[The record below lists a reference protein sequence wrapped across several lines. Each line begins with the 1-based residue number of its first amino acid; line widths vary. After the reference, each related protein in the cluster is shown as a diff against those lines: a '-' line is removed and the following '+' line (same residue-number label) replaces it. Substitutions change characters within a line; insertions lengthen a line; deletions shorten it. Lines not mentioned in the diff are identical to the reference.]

1 MGMSKETRQTMRT
14 LTATLRIL
22 TKLVAGL
29 IAGVILIAL
38 AAVILVGFTGFG
50 ANFAVQQV
58 TKRIA
63 SPDFAVHVGRVS
75 APLTGHF
82 TVESVSVSDINGP
95 YATVEDVVL
104 DWSPLALFS
113 GRFKAESLSAQS
125 VTLERLPA
133 ASEAAPKETSQ
144 GGGFSLPIG
153 VEIDRFDFPEIDI
166 AAPVLGED
174 YPLSAA
180 GSVTALS
187 DTIAASLDAKH
198 RARPETY
205 VKADLEYAP
214 ADNRL
219 DLKAEVN
226 EPQGGIVATLM
237 QLPGAPALNIAVDGD
252 GPLSDWQGKVTAELS
267 GSALGEIDIRHQ
279 LDSAGER
286 IVTVTG
292 SGQFAPLAPEAF
304 ASLVEGTTQID
315 IAVALSPSGRIAISK
330 GNVTTGSFA
339 LAASGAYD
347 PEGNNDLKATLNGT
361 DGAVPF
367 SWPLGEDTLDLAIKN
382 ATLALTGAADSA
394 DLQASVTLD
403 RLSMPQVSA
412 GGVALVASGTGLDLA
427 GRSGA
432 LETSLTVE
440 NIAFDNDNLNQFV
453 QAPISLSAPVSL
465 SGSTIE
471 ITSAELESGSIG
483 GTTSISYDLDSRKAS
498 GDARLFVLAN
508 ALPAPASDMINGMT
522 RIETVFSADLASA
535 NYKLSDLKIE
545 NSLVS
550 ATGNIA
556 LSGDMIDA
564 TLKAALS
571 ELGTLAPQVGGA
583 AEITAT
589 ASGPLSAPDVE
600 ATATADNLILSGET
614 LKDFSLSLKGKA
626 DPASPSGTV
635 SAKGTYA
642 NAPLSLAAKIASS
655 NGQIEISG
663 IDGAVGGNTLS
674 GDLTLNDS
682 FLPAGGITFDFPDL
696 KLLAG
701 LAGQEASGDI
711 SGRIALDNAENRLGL
726 SLNASGDRLSAATVT
741 ARNIEADM
749 TLSDLAELKANGK
762 ITVGSVSASGQNVSD
777 ISLSA
782 RNEGTTTSFDLSAR
796 YDGQPVNA
804 AAKVTRAD
812 TMEIELTRL
821 EGSPMSLAL
830 SLAQP
835 ARITIAN
842 GTANIEN
849 LGIGIG
855 GGTVSARGSVG
866 ERLNLTVNIS
876 GVSAA
881 IANNF
886 VPSLGAQGTISGTV
900 TASGSLASPTANYDL
915 SWNNANVAQN
925 AAIGGQPFSITT
937 TGRYEGNRVTTDTN
951 LTNAQGLSARANGS
965 VGLSGNMPLDLSV
978 NGRLPLALVS
988 VVAANAG
995 YAVSGNADVNMTIG
1009 GSVQAPSYSGGL
1021 DVNIDS
1027 VTDLQRNLAINN
1039 IRGRISA
1046 SGDRLVVEDITGR
1059 MAAGGTVTISGSV
1072 SLSGDLQASLRLQ
1085 ADNAVINDGRLLT
1098 TTANGALSLEGPLL
1112 GQPRLSGRLDLGRT
1126 AIVIPDRLPASI
1138 SEINIVHENASAAVL
1153 RQAQELSPQQ
1163 TTDSRSSFNLDIT
1176 IAAPNAIFVRGRGID
1191 AELGG
1196 TIRVSGTTADPVIT
1210 GGFDLIRGRLS
1221 ILNRRFDFNRGRITF
1236 GGALVPLIDLQ
1247 AQTTAGSTAITI
1259 SLSGV
1264 ANDPQVSLSSTPALP
1279 DDEILAQLLFNQSS
1293 SNLSAL
1299 QIAQLAD
1306 AVIQLTGGTDQS
1318 LFGSI
1323 RDVLGIDNLDVTTD
1337 STGNTAVSVGKYL
1350 NSNTYVEVE
1359 QSRDAGTRASVNID
1373 IGRNFIVKGSAG
1385 SRGEASGGIFYEK
1398 EY

>member
-1 MGMSKETRQTMRT
+1 MSKGNRQTMRT
-14 LTATLRIL
+14 VTATLRFL
-22 TKLVAGL
+22 TRLVAGL
-29 IAGVILIAL
+29 VAGVLLIAL

-113 GRFKAESLSAQS
+113 GRFKAGNLSAQS
-125 VTLERLPA
+125 VTLERLPV
-133 ASEAAPKETSQ
+133 ASDAAPKEKSQ
-144 GGGFSLPIG
+144 GGGFLLPIG
-153 VEIDRFDFPEIDI
+153 VEIDRFDFPQIDI

-174 YPLSAA
+174 YPLSAE
-180 GSVTALS
+180 GSVAALA
-187 DTIAASLDAKH
+187 DTISASLNAKH

-205 VKADLEYAP
+205 VRADLAYAP
-214 ADNRL
+214 GENRL
-219 DLKAEVN
+219 DLEAEVN
-226 EPQGGIVATLM
+226 EPEGGIVATLM

-267 GSALGEIDIRHQ
+267 GAALGEIDIRHQ
-279 LDSAGER
+279 LDDAGER
-286 IVTVTG
+286 TVTVSG
-292 SGQFAPLAPEAF
+292 SGQFAPLTPEAF
-304 ASLVEGTTQID
+304 ASLVEGTTRLD
-315 IAVALSPSGRIAISK
+315 LAVTLSPSGRIAISK

-339 LAASGAYD
+339 LVASGAYD

-361 DGAVPF
+361 DGPVPF
-367 SWPLGEDTLDLAIKN
+367 SWPLGEDALDLAIEN
-382 ATLALTGAADSA
+382 VTLALTGAADSA
-394 DLQASVTLD
+394 DLEASVTLD
-403 RLSMPQVSA
+403 RLTMPQVSA
-412 GGVALVASGTGLDLA
+412 GGIALVASGTGLDLKD
-427 GRSGA
+427 RNGA

-440 NIAFDNDNLNQFV
+440 DISFDNENLNQLV
-453 QAPISLSAPVSL
+453 KAPISLSAPITL
-465 SGSTIE
+465 SGSMIE

-483 GTTSISYDLDSRKAS
+483 GTTSISYDLDGRKAS
-498 GDARLFVLAN
+498 GDARLFVLAD
-508 ALPAPASDMINGMT
+508 ALPAPASEMISGMT
-522 RIETVFSADLASA
+522 RIETGFSADLATA
-535 NYKLSDLKIE
+535 DYTLSDIKIE

-550 ATGNIA
+550 ATGNVA
-556 LSGDMIDA
+556 LSGDTIDA
-564 TLKAALS
+564 TVKAALS

-583 AEITAT
+583 AEITAS
-589 ASGPLSAPDVE
+589 ASGPLSAPEVE
-600 ATATADNLILSGET
+600 ATVNADNLVLSGET
-614 LKDFSLSLKGKA
+614 LKNFSLSLKGKA
-626 DPASPSGTV
+626 DPASPSGSV

-642 NAPLSLAAKIASS
+642 DAPLSLAANVSS
-655 NGQIEISG
+655 TNGQIEISG

-682 FLPAGGITFDFPDL
+682 FLPAGGINFDFPDL

-711 SGRIALDNAENRLGL
+711 SGRIALDNAENKLGL

-741 ARNIEADM
+741 ARDIEADM
-749 TLSDLAELKANGK
+749 TVSDLAELKANGR
-762 ITVGSVSASGQNVSD
+762 ITVGSVSASGQNISD

-804 AAKVTRAD
+804 AAKVTRAE

-835 ARITIAN
+835 ARITIAD

-849 LGIGIG
+849 LRIGIG

-866 ERLNLTVNIS
+866 DRLDLRVDIS
-876 GVSAA
+876 GVNAT

-900 TASGSLASPTANYDL
+900 TASGSLASPTANYEL

-925 AAIGGQPFSITT
+925 AAIGGQTFTITT
-937 TGRYEGNRVTTDTN
+937 SGRYEGNRVTTDTT

-965 VGLSGNMPLDLSV
+965 VGLTGSMPLDIAV

-1009 GSVQAPSYSGGL
+1009 GSVQAPSYSGGI

-1027 VTDLQRNLAINN
+1027 VTDLRRNLAINN
-1039 IRGRISA
+1039 IRGRVSA

-1059 MAAGGTVTISGSV
+1059 LAAGGTVTISGSIA
-1072 SLSGDLQASLRLQ
+1072 LSGDFQSSLRLE

-1098 TTANGALSLEGPLL
+1098 TTANGALTLEGPLL
-1112 GQPRLSGRLDLGRT
+1112 GQPTLSGRLDLGRT

-1138 SEINIVHENASAAVL
+1138 ADINIVHENASAAVL
-1153 RQAQELSPQQ
+1153 RQASELSPQQ
-1163 TTDSRSSFNLDIT
+1163 ATDARSAFNLDIT
-1176 IAAPNAIFVRGRGID
+1176 IAAPNAIFVRGRGVD

-1196 TIRVSGTTADPVIT
+1196 TVRVSGTTADPVIT

-1221 ILNRRFDFNRGRITF
+1221 ILNRRFDFDRGRITF

-1264 ANDPQVSLSSTPALP
+1264 ATDPQVSLSSTPALP

-1306 AVIQLTGGTDQS
+1306 AVIQLTGGTNQS

-1359 QSRDAGTRASVNID
+1359 QSRDTGTRASVNID